1 VPNVEDRLP
10 LLVQKQLDAKI
21 RQRPPLFPWETKLEE
36 YETTEDESGNPK
48 SINIPSS
55 ASETFGTTV
64 PVEQRDQ

>member
-1 VPNVEDRLP
+1 VEDRLP

-55 ASETFGTTV
+55 ASETFGATV
-64 PVEQRDQ
+64 PVEQRDR

>member
-1 VPNVEDRLP
+1 MPNVEDRLP

-48 SINIPSS
+48 PNIPTS
-55 ASETFGTTV
+55 ASETFGASV
-64 PVEQRDQ
+64 PVEQRDR